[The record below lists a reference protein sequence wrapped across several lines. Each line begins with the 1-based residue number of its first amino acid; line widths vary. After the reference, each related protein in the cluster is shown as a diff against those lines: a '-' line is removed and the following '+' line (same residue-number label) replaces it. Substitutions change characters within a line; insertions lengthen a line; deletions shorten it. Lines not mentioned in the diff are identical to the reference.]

1 MRPQIWDSIVRYM
14 KLYLYFL
21 RFAASKAMQFR
32 AELLF
37 RVLMDIFFYS
47 VFLGFY
53 EILYSHTAQI
63 GTWNKDQAMIFISG
77 FLVVDALQMTF
88 FADMYHHF
96 QVLYRQGGLD
106 QYLTKPISSWFFVG
120 FRHINFGSLINVCIA
135 LGILGFFLAESTL
148 NFSPLSVIVYV
159 ILLLLSA
166 FLYFLVMFAMLMSI
180 FWTESAEGPLSI
192 YFECVNFA
200 SRPHHIFKGFLR
212 TILMTIVPFSVFA
225 SLPAQAFFDD
235 IGWQHVF
242 HIIAVVASFLGLNF
256 WLWKRG
262 LRRYSSAFG

>member
-1 MRPQIWDSIVRYM
+1 MNFGGITRYV
-14 KLYLYFL
+14 KLYLYFF

-37 RVLMDIFFYS
+37 RVLMDVIFYS

-53 EILYSHTAQI
+53 QILYSHTAQL
-63 GTWNKDQAMIFISG
+63 GEWNKAQAMIFISG

-106 QYLTKPISSWFFVG
+106 QYLTKPVSSWFFVG
-120 FRHINFGSLINVCIA
+120 FRHINFGSLLNVFLA
-135 LGILGFFLAESTL
+135 FGILFYFLDTANLGFSLAALFIYLCLLFLA
-148 NFSPLSVIVYV
+148 
-159 ILLLLSA
+159 A

-200 SRPHHIFKGFLR
+200 SRPHHIFKGLLR
-212 TILMTIVPFSVFA
+212 TVLMTIIPFSVFA
-225 SLPAQAFFDD
+225 SIPAQALFDNV
-235 IGWQHVF
+235 GWSHVA
-242 HIIAVVASFLGLNF
+242 HVLAVVAAFFFLNL
-256 WLWKRG
+256 WLWQRG
-262 LRRYSSAFG
+262 LKRYSSAFG